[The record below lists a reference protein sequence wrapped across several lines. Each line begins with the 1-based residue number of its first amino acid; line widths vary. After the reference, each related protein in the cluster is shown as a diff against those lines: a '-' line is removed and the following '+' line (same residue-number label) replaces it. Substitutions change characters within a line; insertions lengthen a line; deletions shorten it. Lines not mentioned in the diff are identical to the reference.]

1 MIDFKPF
8 IIGFACGV
16 RDSFLGL
23 ILLFNIDQDD
33 KSKSSSSSKYDGSGG
48 DRPPGRR
55 GTRPESSAASKRK
68 KKKILPMMGKCCFLN
83 GGLLLLSMML
93 FESYIVPAVTFTMTY
108 VTMTLMNTHDQ
119 QSTLWTWL
127 EPTMKYTFK
136 YLWVIPLFWLCK
148 LLNCFWFVEI
158 ADVAYRQKHGRP
170 VLSLLSSKDSMFKV
184 LSKTMADFLFSILVE
199 TLFLVQS
206 QIVGLVPVLG
216 PALSFFHMSLLY
228 SLYAFEYT
236 WMNLGWGVVRRI
248 GYVENYW
255 PYFLGFGMVLTT
267 ATTVPA
273 SPVISACIFGITFP
287 VFILS
292 GLEVKPYEVC
302 EFPLRMFSF
311 VIWLTNKIFLLK
323 TKRTSKAQHTQQQQQ
338 PQHPSMAQMN

>member
-1 MIDFKPF
+1 MINLAPF
-8 IIGFACGV
+8 LYGFGFGV

-23 ILLFNIDQDD
+23 LLLFNIDQDE
-33 KSKSSSSSKYDGSGG
+33 KPSSSRTNASGKP
-48 DRPPGRR
+48 DDTRPPGRR
-55 GTRPESSAASKRK
+55 GTRPDTSSSSKR

-83 GGLLLLSMML
+83 GGLLLLSMMV

-108 VTMTLMNTHDQ
+108 ITMTVMNNYDP
-119 QSTLWTWL
+119 QSSLWSWL

-170 VLSLLSSKDSMFKV
+170 VLSLLSSKDSLFKV
-184 LSKTMADFLFSILVE
+184 LSKTMADFLFSIQVE
-199 TLFLVQS
+199 IFFLIQA

-236 WMNLGWGVVRRI
+236 WMNLGWSVVRRI
-248 GYVENYW
+248 GYVENNW

-267 ATTVPA
+267 ATTMGGAV
-273 SPVISACIFGITFP
+273 VSACVFGITFP

-292 GLEVKPYEVC
+292 GLEARPYENC

-323 TKRTSKAQHTQQQQQ
+323 TGGKRTSRAAAE
-338 PQHPSMAQMN
+338 PSPAAAMMNG

>member
-1 MIDFKPF
+1 MINIKPLLT
-8 IIGFACGV
+8 GFAWGI

-23 ILLFNIDQDD
+23 LLLVNIDDEAG
-33 KSKSSSSSKYDGSGG
+33 KMGKTGS

-55 GTRPESSAASKRK
+55 GCRPVPSSQSSSESSSKKK

-83 GGLLLLSMML
+83 GGLLLLSVMI
-93 FESYIVPAVTFTMTY
+93 FESYIVPMVTFTMTY
-108 VTMTLMNTHDQ
+108 VTMTIMKNNDP
-119 QSTLWTWL
+119 QSSLWSWL

-158 ADVAYRQKHGRP
+158 ADLAYRQKHGRP
-170 VLSLLSSKDSMFKV
+170 VISILSSKDSMFKV

-199 TLFLVQS
+199 IFFMIQA
-206 QIVGLVPVLG
+206 QIIGLVPVLG
-216 PALSFFHMSLLY
+216 PTLSFFHMSLLY

-236 WMNLGWGVVRRI
+236 WTNLGWSVVRRV
-248 GYVENYW
+248 GYVENNW
-255 PYFLGFGMVLTT
+255 PYFLGFGMLLTT
-267 ATTVPA
+267 VTNLA
-273 SPVISACIFGITFP
+273 SSAVISACIFGITFP

-292 GLEVKPYEVC
+292 ALEARPYEVN

-323 TKRTSKAQHTQQQQQ
+323 TNRKGSTIKAESKF
-338 PQHPSMAQMN
+338 N